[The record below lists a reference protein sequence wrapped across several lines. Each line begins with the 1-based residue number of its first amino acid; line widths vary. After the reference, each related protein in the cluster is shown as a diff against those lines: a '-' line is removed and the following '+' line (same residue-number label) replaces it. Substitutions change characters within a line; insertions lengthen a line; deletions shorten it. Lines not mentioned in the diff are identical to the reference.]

1 MVEKKSYKTLL
12 EKIQRYSWEC
22 NDEEEAQ
29 KVVEKHFNEYMNILT
44 NNDPAILTE
53 HEKKEFK
60 ELVIEYF
67 RIYKRAKEEEDEI
80 GELKNYVEYIDAM
93 TTSELLEEDNGL
105 PNYIRDP
112 NDKMYYLGE
121 QQSKYL
127 AHIRDRGMMQME
139 LESAEGD
146 LRKFVYK
153 MYKKIYPR
161 RESYSVDDYE
171 IPDIEEFTDIH
182 IVHQRGAVNI
192 NNDNEAIAY
201 RNSLLYRYEYLQ
213 KELEWHQKN
222 NMEYN
227 ARAIKD
233 IKDDMDRLWSKLEL
247 ERIKN
252 PRVYKT
258 KPKYIKIIK

>member
-22 NDEEEAQ
+22 NDEEEAP
-29 KVVEKHFNEYMNILT
+29 KVVEKHFNEYLNILT

-67 RIYKRAKEEEDEI
+67 RIYKRTKEEEDEI

-127 AHIRDRGMMQME
+127 AHMRDRGMMQME

-153 MYKKIYPR
+153 MYKKIYPICYCLVVIIDVHCSSLMHYTNV
-161 RESYSVDDYE
+161 REFFYIWYFVVINTIRLSPRIYLLVHF
-171 IPDIEEFTDIH
+171 IHEFT
-182 IVHQRGAVNI
+182 
-192 NNDNEAIAY
+192 
-201 RNSLLYRYEYLQ
+201 
-213 KELEWHQKN
+213 
-222 NMEYN
+222 
-227 ARAIKD
+227 
-233 IKDDMDRLWSKLEL
+233 
-247 ERIKN
+247 
-252 PRVYKT
+252 
-258 KPKYIKIIK
+258 